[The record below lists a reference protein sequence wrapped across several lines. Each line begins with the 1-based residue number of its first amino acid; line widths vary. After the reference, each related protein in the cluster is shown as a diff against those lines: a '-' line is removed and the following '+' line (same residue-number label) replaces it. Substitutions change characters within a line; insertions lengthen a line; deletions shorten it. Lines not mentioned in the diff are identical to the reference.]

1 MMKKTAIVVGATGLV
16 GQSVVEHLV
25 NAEHIEKV
33 ISITRSP
40 VAYSSAKVVNHVV
53 NCVVDFD
60 NLAAYSTAFKGD
72 ILFSCLGTTLKQAG
86 SLAAQRRVDID
97 YQFEAAQLALNNGVS
112 HYLLVSSSG
121 ANEKSNSPYLKMK
134 GELEVKV
141 GALGFN
147 RISIFQPS
155 LLLGDRT
162 HFRLGERIAAYILPV
177 ICSIPFLRRYR
188 PITGN
193 EVAKKMVLVSQEAG
207 ERLETFKLDEVFVK

>member
-40 VAYSSAKVVNHVV
+40 VAYSSAKVANHVV
-53 NCVVDFD
+53 NFD
-60 NLAAYSTAFKGD
+60 NLVAYSAAFKGD

-121 ANEKSNSPYLKMK
+121 ASEKSNSPYLKMK

-141 GALGFN
+141 GAIGFN

-155 LLLGDRT
+155 LLLGERT

-207 ERLETFKLDEVFVK
+207 KRLETFKLDEVFVK

>member
-25 NAEHIEKV
+25 NAAHIEKV

-40 VAYSSAKVVNHVV
+40 VAYSSANVVNHVV
-53 NCVVDFD
+53 NFER
-60 NLAAYSTAFKGD
+60 LAAYSDAFKGD

-86 SLAAQRRVDID
+86 SLAAQRKVDID
-97 YQFEAAQLALNNGVS
+97 YQFEVAQLALNNGVS

-121 ANEKSNSPYLKMK
+121 ANEKSHSPYLKMK

-155 LLLGDRT
+155 LLLGDRR

-177 ICSIPFLRRYR
+177 ICSISLLRRYR
-188 PITGN
+188 PITSN

-207 ERLETFKLDEVFVK
+207 KRLEIFKLDEIFVK

>member
-1 MMKKTAIVVGATGLV
+1 MKKTAIVVGATGLV

-25 NAEHIEKV
+25 NAAHIEKV

-40 VAYSSAKVVNHVV
+40 VAYSSASVVNHVV
-53 NCVVDFD
+53 NFD
-60 NLAAYSTAFKGD
+60 NLATYSAAFKGD
-72 ILFSCLGTTLKQAG
+72 VLFSCLGTTLKQAG
-86 SLAAQRRVDID
+86 SLAAQRKVDID
-97 YQFEAAQLALNNGVS
+97 YQFEVAQLALNNGVS

-121 ANEKSNSPYLKMK
+121 AYEKSKSPYLKMK

-141 GALGFN
+141 GGLGFN

-155 LLLGDRT
+155 LLLGERR

-177 ICSIPFLRRYR
+177 ICSISFLRRYR

-207 ERLETFKLDEVFVK
+207 KRLEIFKLDEVFVK

>member
-25 NAEHIEKV
+25 NAAHIEKV

-40 VAYSSAKVVNHVV
+40 VAYSSANVVNHVV
-53 NCVVDFD
+53 NFER
-60 NLAAYSTAFKGD
+60 LAAYSAAFKGD

-86 SLAAQRRVDID
+86 SLAAQRKVDID
-97 YQFEAAQLALNNGVS
+97 YQFEAAKLALNNGVS

-121 ANEKSNSPYLKMK
+121 ANEKSHSPYLKMK
-134 GELEVKV
+134 GELEVKI

-155 LLLGDRT
+155 LLLGERR

-177 ICSIPFLRRYR
+177 ICSISFLRRYR

-207 ERLETFKLDEVFVK
+207 KRLETFKLDEVFVK